1 MYELAGKI
9 SDSELEVMRVLWETE
24 DALPVTEI
32 RRRLQPLHSWEGTTI
47 KTMITRL
54 TAKGA
59 LLQEKR
65 DVFYYSAAISEAEY
79 NRCATES
86 LIRRLYQGSAGKL
99 VAALVKERSLSDE
112 DMAELRALFKVEE

>member
-9 SDSELEVMRVLWETE
+9 SDSELEVMRVLWEAGE
-24 DALPVTEI
+24 ALSVTEI
-32 RRRLQPLHSWEGTTI
+32 RRRLQPVHSWEGTTV

-65 DVFYYSAAISEAEY
+65 DVFYYSAAINETEY

-86 LIRRLYQGSAGKL
+86 LIRKLYQGSAGKL
-99 VAALVKERSLSDE
+99 VAALVKDRGLSEE
-112 DMAELRALFKVEE
+112 DMEELRALFKVEG

>member
-9 SDSELEVMRVLWETE
+9 SDSELEVMRVMWQAG

-32 RRRLQPLHSWEGTTI
+32 RRRLQPLHGWEGTTI
-47 KTMITRL
+47 KTLITRL

-65 DVFYYSAAISEAEY
+65 DVFYYSAAITEAEY

-86 LIRRLYQGSAGKL
+86 LIRKLYQGSAGKL
-99 VAALVKERSLSDE
+99 VAALVKDRGLSEE
-112 DMAELRALFKVEE
+112 DMAELRALFKVEG